1 MKIELYPFS
10 EKMRVSGGG
19 RKTLTWAV
27 DFGCR
32 KGEIAIRTQKQSDTL
47 AGWMFILPAI
57 AGFGILTIVPIV
69 LSLIISFTDWNF
81 LDGLKGL
88 RFIGLSNFT
97 EMWSDKWFVDS
108 LRNNL
113 LFAAVTVPA
122 TIVLSLL
129 AAIGLNKGV
138 YLKSP
143 IRLMIFMPYVS
154 NIVAVSIVWGTL
166 YNPSMGPINSFLRGM
181 GVADPPGWLASSAW
195 ALPAIMIMTV
205 WANVGYNMIIYLA
218 GLQGIPRDLYEAA
231 KIDGAGPARS
241 FFRITLPMLSP
252 TTFFVMITSIIHS
265 FQVFIAVFVMTK
277 GGPGSSTTVLT
288 YYSYR
293 TGFDFYKMGY
303 SSAMAWIL
311 FLIIFLITFLQWQG
325 QKKWVHY

>member
-1 MKIELYPFS
+1 
-10 EKMRVSGGG
+10 
-19 RKTLTWAV
+19 
-27 DFGCR
+27 
-32 KGEIAIRTQKQSDTL
+32 
-47 AGWMFILPAI
+47 
-57 AGFGILTIVPIV
+57 
-69 LSLIISFTDWNF
+69 
-81 LDGLKGL
+81 
-88 RFIGLSNFT
+88 
-97 EMWSDKWFVDS
+97 MWSDKWFVDS
-108 LRNNL
+108 LTNNL
-113 LFAAVTVPA
+113 IFAAVTVPA
-122 TIVLSLL
+122 TIILSLL

-138 YLKSP
+138 YMKSP

-154 NIVAVSIVWGTL
+154 NIVAISIVWGTL
-166 YNPSMGPINSFLRGM
+166 YNPTMGPINSFLRSV
-181 GVADPPGWLASSAW
+181 GVDNPPGWLASSEW
-195 ALPAIMIMTV
+195 ALPAIMIMTI

-218 GLQGIPRDLYEAA
+218 GLQGISKDLYEAA
-231 KIDGAGPARS
+231 KIDGAGPVRS

-325 QKKWVHY
+325 QKRWVHY

>member
-1 MKIELYPFS
+1 MELVNQP
-10 EKMRVSGGG
+10 ERGAI
-19 RKTLTWAV
+19 L
-27 DFGCR
+27 
-32 KGEIAIRTQKQSDTL
+32 IRTQRQSDTW
-47 AGWMFILPAI
+47 AGWLFILPGI
-57 AGFGILTIVPIV
+57 AGFGVLTIVPIA
-69 LSLIISFTDWNF
+69 LSLVISFTDWNF
-81 LDGLKGL
+81 LDGLGGL
-88 RFIGLSNFT
+88 RFTGLDNFIR
-97 EMWSDKWFVDS
+97 MWSDQWFVDS
-108 LRNNL
+108 LKNNL

-122 TIVLSLL
+122 TIALSLL

-154 NIVAVSIVWGTL
+154 NMVAISIVWGTL
-166 YNPSMGPINSFLRGM
+166 FNPSMGPINSFLGSI
-181 GVADPPGWLASSAW
+181 GIDDPPGWLASSAW
-195 ALPAIMIMTV
+195 ALPAIMIITV

-218 GLQGIPRDLYEAA
+218 GLQGISKDLYEAA
-231 KIDGAGPARS
+231 KIDGAGPTTS

-252 TTFFVMITSIIHS
+252 TTFFVLITSIIHS
-265 FQVFIAVFVMTK
+265 FQVFIAVFIMTK

-288 YYSYR
+288 YYAYR

-325 QKKWVHY
+325 QKRWVHF